1 MTYNILLTRLA
12 ALGLVCGTWIFTV
25 AHGVS
30 SRGTHPSLLP
40 GIWCLSSPIRDWTY
54 VPCIA
59 RHILNH
65 WATREIP
72 YNILVKIFPKYCM
85 DNTFTKIFEFYEFI
99 GNIYNSN
106 SIDGFVFYLATLL
119 SGICEYPN
127 DIKLR
132 GKERKL
138 RERISVTHILCLYMV
153 QDITQSEF
161 GIFLEMSW
169 FNILH

>member
-1 MTYNILLTRLA
+1 MIYSILLIRLA
-12 ALGLVCGTWIFTV
+12 ALGLVCGAWIFTA

-30 SRGTHPSLLP
+30 SHGTRPSLLP
-40 GIWCLSSPIRDWTY
+40 GIWGLSSPIRDWTY

-99 GNIYNSN
+99 WNIYNSRWLC
-106 SIDGFVFYLATLL
+106 IL
-119 SGICEYPN
+119 SGNPPQWHLWIPQWYQT
-127 DIKLR
+127 K
-132 GKERKL
+132 RK
-138 RERISVTHILCLYMV
+138 RKK
-153 QDITQSEF
+153 TQRKNLSHPPIFYVCIWSKRSLNLSFEF
-161 GIFLEMSW
+161 FW
-169 FNILH
+169 KWPD